1 MSSTRKSNSSEFVL
15 NRKKTASRRFFF
27 VWGFRVSVYLTAGV
41 TAAAAGVASFLA
53 ALCATLC
60 FFTFSAAGLAMTGV
74 AAAAVVV
81 AGTVAAAG
89 VAVGDAAKEAAAK
102 TVVIKRAAKFFTEY
116 LSVVE
121 EENLQSLGVI
131 LQRLP
136 DTSC

>member
-27 VWGFRVSVYLTAGV
+27 VWRFRVSVYLTAGV

-60 FFTFSAAGLAMTGV
+60 FFTLSAAGLAVAG
-74 AAAAVVV
+74 AAAAVVA
-81 AGTVAAAG
+81 AGAGLAAG
-89 VAVGDAAKEAAAK
+89 VVAGDAAKDAAAN
-102 TVVIKRAAKFFTEY
+102 TVVIKRAAMFFMEY

-131 LQRLP
+131 LQRP
-136 DTSC
+136 PNTSC